1 MKICLNCNKEYY
13 GKGKKFCGLSC
24 CRTYLNKQNN
34 PTRSSLVRLKIA
46 KAHTKDNAKIV
57 LKCSIC
63 NNEFIK
69 YVSELKYSKNKFCS
83 IICRGKWQAKHR
95 VGVKAPNKERK
106 IIKVCKVCVKSF
118 KLHTSELL
126 KSSRDFCSPDCWY
139 TYNKKENHVNWLGGK
154 GLDRGIGWDK
164 IRRLVYKRDNYT
176 CKICGCTNIKLN
188 AHHIIP
194 FRKFKTPEEANIMN
208 NLITLCNK
216 CHAQEELKLFKGNN
230 NEIKYKKSSGTLK
243 KIF

>member
-69 YVSELKYSKNKFCS
+69 YVSELKYNKNKFCS
-83 IICRGKWQAKHR
+83 IICRGKWQSIAR
-95 VGVKAPNKERK
+95 IGQNAPNKYKKLKRTCK
-106 IIKVCKVCVKSF
+106 ICNKVFKVPPSA
-118 KLHTSELL
+118 LL
-126 KSSRDFCSPDCWY
+126 KSSCNFCSLDCWY
-139 TYNKKENHVNWLGGK
+139 NYNRGRNHTLWVGGV
-154 GLDRGIGWDK
+154 GFDRGYYWNK
-164 IRRLVYKRDNYT
+164 IRKQVYKRDNYT
-176 CKICGCTNIKLN
+176 CQICYKKDIIIN

-194 FRKFKTPEEANIMN
+194 FRYFNLPEKANLLD
-208 NLITLCNK
+208 NLITLCKK
-216 CHAQEELKLFKGNN
+216 CHAKEDSKILKGVK
-230 NEIKYKKSSGTLK
+230 NEINYKKST
-243 KIF
+243 